1 MAKVSVN
8 INGRQYPIA
17 CEDGQEEHVTRLA
30 AYVDRRATDL
40 AGEIGQVGAAQLL
53 IMVSLLVADELSDAF
68 NEIERLQAEAK
79 ELEGQARD
87 QARAQLDKA
96 LAPAVDGLAERI
108 EAIAARLESH

>member
-1 MAKVSVN
+1 MAEVSVS
-8 INGRQYPIA
+8 IHGRQYPIT

-30 AYVDRRATDL
+30 AFVDHRATDL
-40 AGEIGQVGAAQLL
+40 AGEVGQVGAAQLL

-87 QARAQLDKA
+87 KVRAELDET
-96 LAPAVDGLAERI
+96 LAPSVDGLAERI
-108 EAIAARLESH
+108 EALAARLKSH

>member
-1 MAKVSVN
+1 MAEISFN

-17 CEDGQEEHVTRLA
+17 CEDGQEEHVTQLA

-40 AGEIGQVGAAQLL
+40 AGEVGPVGSAQLL

-79 ELEGQARD
+79 ELEGQARE
-87 QARAQLDKA
+87 QAHAELDKT

-108 EAIAARLESH
+108 EAIAVRLESH

>member
-1 MAKVSVN
+1 MADVSVT

-40 AGEIGQVGAAQLL
+40 ADEVGQVGSAQLL
-53 IMVSLLVADELSDAF
+53 IMVGLLVADELSDAF

-79 ELEGQARD
+79 ELEVQARE
-87 QARAQLDKA
+87 RAQAELDET
-96 LAPAVDGLAERI
+96 LAPAVEGLAEHI
-108 EAIAARLESH
+108 EAIAARLETH

>member
-1 MAKVSVN
+1 MAEISFN

-17 CEDGQEEHVTRLA
+17 CEDGQEEHVTQLA

-40 AGEIGQVGAAQLL
+40 AGEVGPVGSAQLL

-79 ELEGQARD
+79 ELEGQARE
-87 QARAQLDKA
+87 QAH
-96 LAPAVDGLAERI
+96 APAVDGLAERI
-108 EAIAARLESH
+108 EAIAVRLESH

>member
-1 MAKVSVN
+1 MADVSVT

-40 AGEIGQVGAAQLL
+40 AGEVGQVGSAQLL
-53 IMVSLLVADELSDAF
+53 IMVGLLVADELSDAF

-79 ELEGQARD
+79 ELEVQARN
-87 QARAQLDKA
+87 RAHAELDET
-96 LAPAVDGLAERI
+96 LAPAVEGLAERI
-108 EAIAARLESH
+108 EAIAARLETH